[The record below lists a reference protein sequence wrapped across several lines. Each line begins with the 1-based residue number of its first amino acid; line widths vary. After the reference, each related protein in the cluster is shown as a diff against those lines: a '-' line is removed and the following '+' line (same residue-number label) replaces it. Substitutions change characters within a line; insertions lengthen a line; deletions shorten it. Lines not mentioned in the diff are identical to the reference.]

1 MFHIKAYSLLYW
13 QLQSNDFSV
22 LYLRRMILMEKLGT
36 PKVVKVFA
44 YWKCPYRCTMQLHAV
59 HGIIRLIW
67 TNGGSKSVIPRKVV
81 PFGGLNDEN
90 RRLCSTFAHYFVDKI
105 VKLRDSVSDTL
116 CALSVSVPS
125 DLSFPSHR
133 GSVLDI
139 LSPVTSDEVGR
150 VLASSP
156 AKSSTMDIIPTSLVL
171 RCKAVFL

>member
-1 MFHIKAYSLLYW
+1 MSAILVFYFRFRSR
-13 QLQSNDFSV
+13 QF
-22 LYLRRMILMEKLGT
+22 RR
-36 PKVVKVFA
+36 
-44 YWKCPYRCTMQLHAV
+44 KCR
-59 HGIIRLIW
+59 
-67 TNGGSKSVIPRKVV
+67 
-81 PFGGLNDEN
+81 EN

-105 VKLRDSVSDTL
+105 VILRDSVNNTL

-171 RCKAVFL
+171 RCKAVFVCEIIAHLANLSFSEGRFPTLFKQATVIPLIKGTVAVLESYAVQYSTVRVQCGE